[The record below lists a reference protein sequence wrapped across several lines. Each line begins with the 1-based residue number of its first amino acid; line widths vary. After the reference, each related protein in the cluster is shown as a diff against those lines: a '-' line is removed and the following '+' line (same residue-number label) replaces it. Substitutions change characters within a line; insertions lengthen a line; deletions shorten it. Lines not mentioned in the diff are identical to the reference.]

1 MYPVLWYA
9 TASMYTLATVLTC
22 LAPLLAFRQPPSD
35 SPDEP
40 QLTASL
46 LTAEGQVAMQDV
58 HPLLTLANIRAA
70 APQVPALGEDIGAQL
85 STFLD
90 QTRRA
95 SVGKVLAAFAARK
108 KLSDAGK
115 TVLADVKLTGQ
126 SGAYTRKVIK
136 QGRFVGLALRATAAT
151 DVLVSIA
158 GLGTQ
163 FTELNPN
170 FRLYLYH
177 SSNPTEPVAHYDV
190 ARTQRVYFEWTPLAI
205 ALPSPTS
212 GPGEY
217 RLGYFEDDL
226 VGQAVDLD
234 HDFSTRPPTCCS
246 SDYVY
251 FDKWAPYVQ
260 VRSFTAAAEA
270 GTDVL
275 PGDGKPTYV
284 ASSNFGLN
292 LQLSAVCDLS
302 AYFCRYKSAFVEA
315 LQLQLA
321 VDLLKLM
328 AYSTRNNG
336 VKSEVQTL
344 ALVELNDRPN
354 NQAGLLSQLATALGA
369 LDVDLSGVSQTCL
382 PCKKTPGYKVGAL

>member
-1 MYPVLWYA
+1 
-9 TASMYTLATVLTC
+9 MYTLAPLLAC
-22 LAPLLAFRQPPSD
+22 LAPLLAFRQPPTD

-40 QLTASL
+40 QLDEKV

-70 APQVPALGEDIGAQL
+70 APQVPATGKDISEQL

-108 KLSDAGK
+108 KLTDAGK
-115 TVLADVKLTGQ
+115 SVLAEVKLTGQ

-136 QGRFVGLALRATAAT
+136 QGRFVGLALRATAAN

-190 ARTQRVYFEWTPLAI
+190 ARAQKVYFEWTPLAI
-205 ALPSPTS
+205 ALPTPPS

-234 HDFSTRPPTCCS
+234 HDFSTRPGSCCS
-246 SDYVY
+246 GDFVL
-251 FDKWAPYVQ
+251 FDAYAKYVQ
-260 VRSFTAAAEA
+260 VRGFTAAAEA

-275 PGDGKPTYV
+275 PGDGKPTYT
-284 ASSNFGLN
+284 STSNFGLN

-302 AYFCRYKSAFVEA
+302 DYFCRYKSVFVEA

-321 VDLLKLM
+321 VDLLQM
-328 AYSTRNNG
+328 MGNSTRNNG

-344 ALVELNDRPN
+344 ALVELNNRPN
-354 NQAGLLSQLATALGA
+354 GQPGLLSKLATSLEA
-369 LDVDLSGVSQTCL
+369 LDVDLSGVSKTCL
-382 PCKKTPGYKVGAL
+382 PCKKTPGYRVGAV

>member
-1 MYPVLWYA
+1 
-9 TASMYTLATVLTC
+9 MYTLTTVIAC
-22 LAPLLAFRQPPSD
+22 LAPLLGFRQAPAGTAD
-35 SPDEP
+35 TP
-40 QLTASL
+40 QLLEQL
-46 LTAEGQVAMQDV
+46 LIAPGVVAMQDV
-58 HPLLTLANIRAA
+58 HPLLTLRNIFLS
-70 APQVPALGEDIGAQL
+70 APELPTDTPGDEPGAQF
-85 STFLD
+85 SAYLD

-108 KLSDAGK
+108 KLSGAGK
-115 TVLADVKLTGQ
+115 TVLAETKLTGQ

-136 QGRFVGLALRATAAT
+136 QGRFVGLALRGTAAS

-163 FTELNPN
+163 FTERNPN

-190 ARTQRVYFEWTPLAI
+190 ARTDRVYFEWTPLAI
-205 ALPSPTS
+205 ALPAAPS

-246 SDYVY
+246 SDYVL
-251 FDKWAPYVQ
+251 FDQYAPYVQ
-260 VRSFTAAAEA
+260 VRGFTAAAEA

-284 ASSNFGLN
+284 TSSNFGLN

-302 AYFCRYKSAFVEA
+302 AYFCRYKAVFVEC

-321 VDLLKLM
+321 VDLLRLM
-328 AYSTRNNG
+328 ANSTRNNG

-354 NQAGLLSQLATALGA
+354 NQVGLLSQLATALAA
-369 LDVDLSGVSQTCL
+369 LDVDLSGVSSTCL
-382 PCKKTPGYKVGAL
+382 PCKKTPGYRVGAV